1 MLCYNKPK
9 VGLQQCWHS
18 WNLSC
23 LLLAWYIN
31 DIWPIDWKF
40 SLVESQLP
48 SFRDNI
54 SIPIWVAHGH
64 VDLFWF
70 IFLGEFIY
78 LERPQQEVFKNNS
91 EHGYQG
97 LYTCSRCLTI
107 LFQLFCEMQWTFL
120 AKFQLWQALF
130 QPGRLTHTCNFFVAM
145 SLQNK
150 SWQWK
155 VQPLIEHLLFH
166 CRLFFNAW
174 KIFQKRQRWYV
185 LAIQSSAEMLIL
197 CIA

>member
-1 MLCYNKPK
+1 LLCYNKPK

-40 SLVESQLP
+40 SLAESQLP
-48 SFRDNI
+48 SFRDNNI

-78 LERPQQEVFKNNS
+78 LKRPQQEVFKNNS

-97 LYTCSRCLTI
+97 LYTCLRCLTI
-107 LFQLFCEMQWTFL
+107 LFQLFYEMQWTFL
-120 AKFQLWQALF
+120 AKFQSCD
-130 QPGRLTHTCNFFVAM
+130 RLSF
-145 SLQNK
+145 SQGD
-150 SWQWK
+150 
-155 VQPLIEHLLFH
+155 
-166 CRLFFNAW
+166 
-174 KIFQKRQRWYV
+174 
-185 LAIQSSAEMLIL
+185 
-197 CIA
+197 